1 LRRLRRFNW
10 RTVTALHKA
19 IDVAEPGF
27 FKLQRAFTDHLRNP
41 AQVAPP
47 PLPEARLAVY
57 RDAVF
62 LNIERFMRDN
72 FPRLAAVLP
81 AAIWQGLM
89 RDYIVRHAARTPLF
103 VELLSEFLV
112 YLEHERQEPLDP
124 LWLRELAHF
133 DWLENTLASDLR
145 ECESGSATLAPP
157 LMTHPL
163 TVNPVHQLVRYVFPV
178 HALSV
183 EYLPAEPPSNP
194 TLLLTF
200 RAPSYDVAA
209 LDLNDAAAELFVAI
223 REGLAPN
230 EALGAIAEA
239 IGHRAPAQL
248 IAFGEQMIRRWY
260 ELGLVLGVRPAGQ
273 TRPIVV

>member
-1 LRRLRRFNW
+1 LRRLRRFNS

-103 VELLSEFLV
+103 VELLSEFLA
-112 YLEHERQEPLDP
+112 YLERERHEPSDP

-145 ECESGSATLAPP
+145 EFESGSATLPPP
-157 LMTHPL
+157 LMTHAL
-163 TVNPVHQLVRYVFPV
+163 AVNPVHQLVRYVFPV
-178 HALSV
+178 HAISV
-183 EYLPAEPPSNP
+183 EYLPAEPPP
-194 TLLLTF
+194 RATLLLAF
-200 RAPSYDVAA
+200 RAPSDEFAV
-209 LDLNDAAAELFVAI
+209 LDLNDASAELFVAI
-223 REGLAPN
+223 REGLAPH
-230 EALGAIAEA
+230 EALNAIAEA
-239 IGHRAPAQL
+239 MGHRSPAQL
-248 IAFGEQMIRRWY
+248 MAFGEKMIQRWY
-260 ELGLVLGVRPAGQ
+260 ELGLVIGVRPDGQ
-273 TRPIVV
+273 TQPILD

>member
-1 LRRLRRFNW
+1 
-10 RTVTALHKA
+10 LHKV

-47 PLPEARLAVY
+47 PLPEGRLAVY

-81 AAIWQGLM
+81 AATWQGLM

-103 VELLSEFLV
+103 VELLSEFLA
-112 YLEHERQEPLDP
+112 YLADERRDSSDP

-133 DWLENTLASDLR
+133 DWLENALATDLR
-145 ECESGSATLAPP
+145 EMENGAATLAPP
-157 LMTHPL
+157 CMTHAL
-163 TVNPVHQLVRYVFPV
+163 AVNPVHQLVRYVFPV
-178 HALSV
+178 HALNV
-183 EYLPAEPPSNP
+183 EYLPSEPPSKP
-194 TLLLTF
+194 TLLLAF
-200 RAPSYDVAA
+200 RAPSDEFAV
-209 LDLNDAAAELFVAI
+209 LDLNDAATELFLAI

-230 EALGAIAEA
+230 EALNAIAEA
-239 IGHRAPAQL
+239 IGHRSPAQL
-248 IAFGEQMIRRWY
+248 MAFGEQMIRRWY
-260 ELGLVLGVRPAGQ
+260 ELGLVLGVRADDQ
-273 TRPIVV
+273 THPTVD

>member
-1 LRRLRRFNW
+1 MRRFNQGMA
-10 RTVTALHKA
+10 TALHKA
-19 IDVAEPGF
+19 IDVSEPRF
-27 FKLQRAFTDHLRNP
+27 FEMQRALTDHLRNP

-81 AAIWQGLM
+81 AASWQGLM

-103 VELLSEFLV
+103 VELLSEFLT
-112 YLEHERQEPLDP
+112 YLEHERQASADP

-133 DWLENTLASDLR
+133 DWLENALASDAR
-145 ECESGSATLAPP
+145 EFENGAATLSPP
-157 LMTHPL
+157 LMTHAL
-163 TVNPVHQLVRYVFPV
+163 AVNPVHQLVRYVFPV

-183 EYLPAEPPSNP
+183 EYLPAEPPPNP
-194 TLLLTF
+194 TLLLAF
-200 RAPSYDVAA
+200 RAPSDDVAV

-230 EALGAIAEA
+230 EALGASAEA

-248 IAFGEQMIRRWY
+248 MAFGEQMIRRWY
-260 ELGLVLGVRPAGQ
+260 ELGLVLGVRPDGQ
-273 TRPIVV
+273 THPMLD